1 MTDSIGAR
9 KAMSDTSVSAI
20 LNDGYSYED
29 RKNLSS
35 MDILVE
41 PASVVAFDRH
51 IRGKMPF
58 YRAVNSAIQFFV
70 AVMSARDGDE
80 VALPV
85 PKKVAGITVVVRRK

>member
-1 MTDSIGAR
+1 MTDAENQAFS
-9 KAMSDTSVSAI
+9 
-20 LNDGYSYED
+20 NDGYSYED
-29 RKNLSS
+29 RKNMSS

-70 AVMSARDGDE
+70 SVMNAKDGDE
-80 VALPV
+80 IALPV
-85 PKKVAGITVVVRRK
+85 PKKVARITVVVRRN